1 MLCVLPIAIVGYAV
15 IANVKA
21 AETRFAMTCLMAI
34 GMYSSVPPILVWNS
48 NNSAG
53 HYKRAT
59 TSAVQL
65 AVANA
70 GGFVSS
76 KKTLLPIV
84 KCKTDLCPQPLPTQI
99 ETVRTSTGD
108 ILSFSVSCAT
118 HGSRKFHLY
127 ISRCHLYCTSLVIAY
142 SSMSCGAARLTR
154 TRLPESLTNLET
166 VVMTVIPSLEWSS
179 KQHTFVFIAS
189 ACSRFT
195 FTGMKCASSIVY
207 TL

>member
-76 KKTLLPIV
+76 KQLPLPNPN
-84 KCKTDLCPQPLPTQI
+84 CRTDLLFPQPLHIQTR
-99 ETVRTSTGD
+99 TVRTSTGD
-108 ILSFSVSCAT
+108 TLSYSASCAT
-118 HGSRKFHLY
+118 RG
-127 ISRCHLYCTSLVIAY
+127 
-142 SSMSCGAARLTR
+142 
-154 TRLPESLTNLET
+154 
-166 VVMTVIPSLEWSS
+166 
-179 KQHTFVFIAS
+179 
-189 ACSRFT
+189 
-195 FTGMKCASSIVY
+195 
-207 TL
+207 